1 MIPNRNTHSRC
12 RVIKQKQAKDEP
24 VPSKKVKIGR
34 NYGESKNSS
43 NDQKTACYP
52 LYSIERNIFEH
63 DLHDI
68 KADS

>member
-1 MIPNRNTHSRC
+1 GNK
-12 RVIKQKQAKDEP
+12 IKIAKDKP

-34 NYGESKNSS
+34 NYSESKYSG
-43 NDQKTACYP
+43 NDQKTARYP

-63 DLHDI
+63 DEHDL